1 MKEENPRTFDEQIL
15 ALCGRDPRF
24 PRGAYEFCLEVLDFS
39 LKAAAEAGDP
49 ARGRPVT
56 RHVTARELLDGLRDY
71 ALQEFGP
78 MARLTLKRM
87 GVTSCPAFGDIVF
100 NLVGAGLLTKQPRDR
115 REDFETGYDFDTAF
129 GKPFR
134 PASSRKQPKRNTP

>member
-1 MKEENPRTFDEQIL
+1 MLQEDPRTFDEHIL
-15 ALCGRDPRF
+15 GLCAADPRF
-24 PRGAYEFCLEVLDFS
+24 PRGAYEFCFEVLDFTIKS
-39 LKAAAEAGDP
+39 VAHNDDP
-49 ARGRPVT
+49 GNGQPVT

-87 GVTSCPAFGDIVF
+87 GVTSCPSFGDIVF
-100 NLVGAGLLTKQPRDR
+100 NLVNAGLLTKQPRDK
-115 REDFETGYDFDTAF
+115 REDFNPGYDFDTAF

-134 PASSRKQPKRNTP
+134 PASHRKNNKRNTP